1 MTRPEGSTTGLLRR
15 IWVPI
20 VMVVIVTVGT
30 LTVSRL
36 HGIFGSHQHDS
47 DKSNAD
53 AIIAFNPKHVVYE
66 IFGPAGMTAT
76 IHYLDAHAQPREV
89 DNAPVP
95 WSLRIDTTLSAVVA
109 NVVAQGDS
117 ERLGCRIIV
126 NGVVRDELTVNSHA
140 AATSCLVKSA

>member
-1 MTRPEGSTTGLLRR
+1 MTGILRR
-15 IWVPI
+15 LWVPV
-20 VMVVIVTVGT
+20 VMAVVVTVGAVA
-30 LTVSRL
+30 VSRL

-53 AIIAFNPKHVVYE
+53 AIVAFNPKHVVYE
-66 IFGPAGMTAT
+66 IFGPTGATAT
-76 IHYLDAHAQPREV
+76 IHYLDADAQPQEV
-89 DNAPVP
+89 DHVTVP

-117 ERLGCRIIV
+117 ERLGCRIVV
-126 NGVVRDELTVNSHA
+126 NGVVRDELTVSSHN

>member
-1 MTRPEGSTTGLLRR
+1 MTGILRR
-15 IWVPI
+15 IWVPV
-20 VMVVIVTVGT
+20 VMAVVVTVGAVA
-30 LTVSRL
+30 VSRL

-53 AIIAFNPKHVVYE
+53 AIVAFNPKHVVYE
-66 IFGPAGMTAT
+66 IFGPTGATAT
-76 IHYLDAHAQPREV
+76 IHYLDADAQPQEV
-89 DNAPVP
+89 DHATVP

-117 ERLGCRIIV
+117 ERLGCRIVV
-126 NGVVRDELTVNSHA
+126 NGVVRDELTVSSHN

>member
-1 MTRPEGSTTGLLRR
+1 MTGILRR

-20 VMVVIVTVGT
+20 VMVIVVTVGA
-30 LTVSRL
+30 LTGSRL

-66 IFGPAGMTAT
+66 IFGPAGAKAT
-76 IHYLDAHAQPREV
+76 IHYLDADAQPREV
-89 DNAPVP
+89 DNATVP

-109 NVVAQGDS
+109 HVVAQGDS

-126 NGVVRDELTVNSHA
+126 NGVVRDELTVSSHA

>member
-1 MTRPEGSTTGLLRR
+1 MTGILRR

-20 VMVVIVTVGT
+20 VMLVVVTVGA

-36 HGIFGSHQHDS
+36 HGIFGSHQHS

-66 IFGPAGMTAT
+66 IFGTTGATAT
-76 IHYLDAHAQPREV
+76 IHYLDANAQPREV
-89 DNAPVP
+89 DNANLP

-109 NVVAQGDS
+109 HVVAQGDS

-126 NGVVRDELTVNSHA
+126 NDVVRDQLTVSSHN